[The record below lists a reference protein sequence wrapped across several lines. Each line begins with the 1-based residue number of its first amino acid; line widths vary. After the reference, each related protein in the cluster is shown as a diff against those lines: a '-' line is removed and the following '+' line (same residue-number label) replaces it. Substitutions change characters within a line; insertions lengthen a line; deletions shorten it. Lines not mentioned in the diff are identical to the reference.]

1 MLSMGNQL
9 ANSVWEARIGANS
22 SSSTSIAKPSP
33 SSSREDKECWIR
45 MKYEAK
51 EFLAPISR
59 STPLGQQLADAV
71 RRGDMKQLALV
82 LAHAGPEHVNA
93 TLGPPRDFR
102 TPLHLACAMGNLS
115 IAQLLIWVRFFQR
128 ISPSESMPK
137 MQYLVSIFFH
147 II

>member
-22 SSSTSIAKPSP
+22 SSCSSIAKPGP

-82 LAHAGPEHVNA
+82 LAHAGSEHVNA

-115 IAQLLIWVRFFQR
+115 IAQLLIWVRFLERMSSNEQD
-128 ISPSESMPK
+128 IDSENIP
-137 MQYLVSIFFH
+137 YLYFFK
-147 II
+147 